1 METFFLEPV
10 LEECKVAAQRG
21 YEIVSSERKSL
32 DSTLEKASRDINIA
46 RITFE
51 NSKCSIQTAITSL
64 STQLIDIRA
73 AIDSISAA
81 YAEDLEC
88 QRDQITVFSIALFGR
103 TETGKSTLFEIL
115 TQGDGSSI
123 GKGAQRTT
131 REPRS
136 YDWNGLHITDL
147 PGVSAFNG
155 IDDEETAY
163 DVAKTADLILF
174 LLTDDGIQD
183 SEAACFADIKRLGK
197 PIICIMNLK
206 SGIPD
211 PTDELD
217 IEMAEDDINYRIN
230 SGDTIAY
237 RKQFLSY
244 ASKYDQDWSNIP
256 FVYVHL
262 LSAFQAQH
270 VDDPVLSQR
279 LSKLSRLYLLEDK
292 IIDRVRY
299 KGKFFRYKNAIDLL
313 TSNMIF
319 VMEHLIDQSICNS
332 AQGRAILAKKRKL
345 EKWQIG
351 FVQDAHAQIDSLVLR
366 IRNDLYN
373 EMADFVEEYYEDPNA
388 DKAWKSIVD
397 SKNIQGE
404 CQSLLQ
410 SLQEQSESTLQ
421 EISRE
426 IANDLSFTTEYITDK
441 SLKMKK
447 MIDGRRRWNRITIGV
462 SGGLSIAWLIT
473 SLFGAAISGP
483 IGWISVA
490 VGAIGGIGSFLFKS
504 KEQKAYERRNKLT
517 IQLKKSIDN
526 TCDQIQSKMK
536 LNFSSLSVR
545 IQTLLKEMQNLLD
558 VIFVLADTQR
568 KLAWQLDDH
577 ILNMN
582 GKIISEAL
590 SLLKIDSCNDCIQKT
605 ARIPGSMSLLML
617 KDGSQI
623 PKKDILALA
632 AYLAESNQIR
642 YVFYTENNWLLIIRI
657 LGRSFDQRDVRIEDN
672 IGIAHVRI
680 HKETTDLIN
689 KLRLAQQFTK
699 LAIQKEVV

>member
-1 METFFLEPV
+1 MNAFFLEPV

-32 DSTLEKASRDINIA
+32 DSTLEKASRDINVA
-46 RITFE
+46 RIKFE
-51 NSKCSIQTAITSL
+51 KSKCSIQTAISSL
-64 STQLIDIRA
+64 STQLIDIRK
-73 AIDSISAA
+73 AIDSVSAA
-81 YAEDLEC
+81 YAEDLES
-88 QRDQITVFSIALFGR
+88 QRERITVFSIALFGR
-103 TETGKSTLFEIL
+103 TETGKSTLYEIL
-115 TQGDGSSI
+115 TEGDGSSI

-131 REPRS
+131 RKPRS
-136 YDWNGLHITDL
+136 FDWNGLHITDL
-147 PGVSAFNG
+147 PGVSAYNG
-155 IDDEETAY
+155 IKDEESAY

-197 PIICIMNLK
+197 PIVCIMNLK

-217 IEMAEDDINYRIN
+217 IEMAEDDINFRIN
-230 SGDTIAY
+230 NGDTIAY

-270 VDDPVLSQR
+270 VDDPAISQR
-279 LSKLSRLYLLEDK
+279 LSKLSRFNQLETK

-313 TSNMIF
+313 SSNMIF

-351 FVQDAHAQIDSLVLR
+351 FVQDAHSQIDSLVLR

-373 EMADFVEEYYEDPNA
+373 EMADFVEEYFDDPDA
-388 DKAWKSIVD
+388 DEAWKSIVD
-397 SKNIQGE
+397 SKDIQKE

-426 IANDLSFTTEYITDK
+426 IANDLTFTTEYISDK
-441 SLKMKK
+441 SLKMNK
-447 MIDGRRRWNRITIGV
+447 MIDGRRQWNRITIGV
-462 SGGLSIAWLIT
+462 SGALSIAWLIS
-473 SLFGAAISGP
+473 SLFGAAIAGP

-490 VGAIGGIGSFLFKS
+490 VGAIGSIGSFLFKS
-504 KEQKAYERRNKLT
+504 KEQQAHERRNKLT
-517 IQLKKSIDN
+517 TQLKKSIDN

-536 LNFSSLSVR
+536 INFSSLTVH
-545 IQTLLKEMQNLLD
+545 IQTLLREMHNLLD
-558 VIFVLADTQR
+558 VIFVLADTQK

-590 SLLKIDSCNDCIQKT
+590 SMLKMESYNDDILKT
-605 ARIPGSMSLLML
+605 ARIPGAVSLLML
-617 KDGSQI
+617 KDRAQI
-623 PKKDILALA
+623 PKKDIISLA
-632 AYLAESNQIR
+632 AYLDESNQIKN
-642 YVFYTENNWLLIIRI
+642 VFYTENNWLLIVRI
-657 LGRSFDQRDVRIEDN
+657 LGKSIDHRDVRVEEN
-672 IGIAHVRI
+672 IGIAHVRM
-680 HKETTDLIN
+680 HKETTELLN
-689 KLRLAQQFTK
+689 SLRLAQQFTK